1 MFLHENRLK
10 YFLISYHI
18 MMKTV
23 IFLLFATVANAFNF
37 GYLDRTPILAGET
50 KPLDFFDPLG
60 FSKDK
65 TITEKMFL
73 REAELKHGR
82 LGMISALSIPLT
94 EQITHRPAIYEL
106 SNNVDLFYI
115 ILAVMMATETT
126 FMVNGWENP
135 FTTNK
140 FFQLKDTYQPGDL
153 GFTDIKDFST
163 PKNMGLLNKELN
175 NGRLAMIA
183 SLGMI
188 TQELVTNQPLFS
200 N

>member
-1 MFLHENRLK
+1 
-10 YFLISYHI
+10 
-18 MMKTV
+18 MKTT
-23 IFLLFATVANAFNF
+23 IFLLLATFANAFNF
-37 GYLDRTPILAGET
+37 GYVDKTPVYAGTT
-50 KPLDFFDPLG
+50 KPIENFDPLG

-65 TITEKMFL
+65 TESEKLFL

-94 EQITHRPAIYEL
+94 EQVTHRPAIFEL
-106 SNNVDLFYI
+106 SNNINLFYI
-115 ILAVMMATETT
+115 ILSVMMATETT

-140 FFQLKDTYQPGDL
+140 YFQLKDTYQPGDL

-163 PKNMGLLNKELN
+163 SENTDLLNKELN

-188 TQELVTNQPLFS
+188 VQELATNQPLFS

>member
-1 MFLHENRLK
+1 
-10 YFLISYHI
+10 
-18 MMKTV
+18 MKTT
-23 IFLLFATVANAFNF
+23 IFLLFAAFANAFNF
-37 GYLDRTPILAGET
+37 GYVDKKPVYAGVT
-50 KPLDFFDPLG
+50 KPIENFDPIG

-65 TITEKMFL
+65 TESEKLFL

-94 EQITHRPAIYEL
+94 EQVTHRPAIFEL
-106 SNNVDLFYI
+106 SNNINLFCI
-115 ILAVMMATETT
+115 ILAVMMAAETT

-140 FFQLKDTYQPGDL
+140 YFKLKDTYQPGDL
-153 GFTDIKDFST
+153 GFTDIQDFST
-163 PKNMGLLNKELN
+163 SENTALLNKELN
-175 NGRLAMIA
+175 NGRLAMIG

-188 TQELVTNQPLFS
+188 VQELVTNQPLLS